1 MAESNQ
7 AGEAS
12 STIAGS
18 FSDDNGQPIAN
29 GEITTT
35 TGRPV
40 IQAAPPIPEQMTLRQ
55 FKALRAKYFT
65 VKHKRM
71 DPCGH
76 RLDAMNEPRNN
87 CEFCWFAFFQ
97 THGELVQTTDR
108 AYQEQG
114 TEFLDRT
121 RGQKYR
127 KMFLRF
133 MSTIAMFKKEMED
146 AKGKNDGQAG
156 EVESSNGFGEDA
168 RQEIRFT
175 GDITDSGRES
185 GPTSS
190 CIPNP
195 IAII

>member
-1 MAESNQ
+1 METEKDDVAVTDQ

-12 STIAGS
+12 S
-18 FSDDNGQPIAN
+18 
-29 GEITTT
+29 
-35 TGRPV
+35 PV
-40 IQAAPPIPEQMTLRQ
+40 TLPACEPARGPEVPATLKVAPPMPEQMTLRQ

-65 VKHKRM
+65 VRHKRM
-71 DPCGH
+71 EPCGH

-114 TEFLDRT
+114 AEFLDKM

-133 MSTIAMFKKEMED
+133 MSTMAMFKKEMED
-146 AKGKNDGQAG
+146 AKGKTDGQAG
-156 EVESSNGFGEDA
+156 QTENSDRVGQDA
-168 RQEIRFT
+168 GQALQNERYVS
-175 GDITDSGRES
+175 TDGQES
-185 GPTSS
+185 GPVTSDL
-190 CIPNP
+190 PDP
-195 IAII
+195 IAVI